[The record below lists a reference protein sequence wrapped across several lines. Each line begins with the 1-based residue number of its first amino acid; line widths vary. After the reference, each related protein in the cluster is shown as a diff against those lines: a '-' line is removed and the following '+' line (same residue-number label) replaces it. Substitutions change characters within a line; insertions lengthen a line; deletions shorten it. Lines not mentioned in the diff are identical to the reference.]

1 MYFSDSVINSLQADK
16 ILALK
21 LDKALAGVNSH
32 VISTFEKM
40 GNGLTRASYY
50 VSCFTDNYQ
59 DVCSSLKHEDV
70 RFISGLI
77 QLVKDRNI
85 IFEMIRIYIE
95 VHFKNKS
102 EGRVQ
107 HILRKLVS
115 AGIHLSNVG
124 MTNRLLIVK

>member
-1 MYFSDSVINSLQADK
+1 MYFSDSVINSLQAEK

-21 LDKALAGVNSH
+21 LEKALAGVNNY
-32 VISTFEKM
+32 VISTFEQM

-59 DVCSSLKHEDV
+59 DVCSRLKHEDV

-77 QLVKDRNI
+77 QLIKDRNI

-95 VHFKNKS
+95 IHFKNKS

-115 AGIHLSNVG
+115 AGVHLSSVG